1 MKQPSLG
8 TLDLPFQSK
17 EFIEAWQD
25 WNNFRKEIKKP
36 LTPTGMKMQLKFLA
50 SLSEEQAIASIE
62 QSIRAGWQG
71 LFPAAKAI
79 TTSKTVHFQAPKHT
93 PGSGF

>member
-25 WNNFRKEIKKP
+25 WTNFRKEIKKP
-36 LTPTGMKMQLKFLA
+36 LTATTMKRQFILLK
-50 SLSEEQAIASIE
+50 SYGEEQAIASIN
-62 QSIRAGWQG
+62 QSICSSWQG

-79 TTSKTVHFQAPKHT
+79 TTSKTVHFQTPKHT